1 MVSKEL
7 VIRKKKNYQQLTFI
21 GLREEGFFVVGFE
34 DVGLTVG
41 GNFNWQISLIL
52 RKQQVPLTVFEQ

>member
-1 MVSKEL
+1 MIKEL
-7 VIRKKKNYQQLTFI
+7 VIRKKKNYQQLTFV

-41 GNFNWQISLIL
+41 GNFNWQISLIV
-52 RKQQVPLTVFEQ
+52 RKQQVRLTVFSQ